1 MADQNTSAGNSTS
14 AGSSPSGAGARSG
27 FEQDLR
33 NAAARAEDEL
43 QRLIRYLND
52 EVVPDVRKHSSVAL
66 RSASDSLRS
75 LAEKMERGGR

>member
-1 MADQNTSAGNSTS
+1 MNGPDQPT
-14 AGSSPSGAGARSG
+14 GAPRSN

-33 NAAARAEDEL
+33 NAAARADEEL

-66 RSASDSLRS
+66 RSASEGLRS
-75 LAEKMERGGR
+75 LAEKMEQGNRR

>member
-1 MADQNTSAGNSTS
+1 VNGPENPTGT
-14 AGSSPSGAGARSG
+14 PRSG

-33 NAAARAEDEL
+33 NAAARAEEEL

-66 RSASDSLRS
+66 RSASDGLRS
-75 LAEKMERGGR
+75 LAEKMEQGNRR